1 MNKLALM
8 LTILVGVV
16 TTLTGCKEL
25 TPFNQMIDLPIPAEA
40 INPADFVS
48 TIDNPYFSLIP
59 GTTWIYESVED
70 DEVERIEVT
79 VTSQT
84 RVVMGVNTVVVRDT
98 VYVDGEKVEDTFDW
112 YAQDR
117 DGNVWYFGEDS
128 TEFEDGEA
136 SCTCGSWEAG
146 VDGALPGIIMKA
158 HPKVGD
164 AYRQEY
170 FVEIAEDMARVES
183 VNESVSVVYGQ
194 YKKVLKTKEW
204 SPLDPGVEE
213 NKFYA
218 SGVGLVKEQK
228 VKGGDGQVQLIEM
241 RIKP

>member
-1 MNKLALM
+1 MNKRAYLFIMAMAGLVLLA
-8 LTILVGVV
+8 
-16 TTLTGCKEL
+16 GCKHL
-25 TPFNQMIDLPIPAEA
+25 TPFEDLVDLPIPAEA
-40 INPADFVS
+40 INPADFVT
-48 TIDNPYFSLIP
+48 TIDNPYFPLIP
-59 GTTWIYESVED
+59 GTTWIYESVEE

-98 VYVDGEKVEDTFDW
+98 VYVDGEIVEDTFDW

-128 TEFEDGEA
+128 TEFEEGEA

-158 HPKVGD
+158 RPQVGD

-170 FVEIAEDMARVES
+170 FVEIAEDMAKVES
-183 VNESVSVVYGQ
+183 LKASVSVIYGQ
-194 YKKVLKTKEW
+194 FNNVLRTKEW
-204 SPLDPGVEE
+204 TPLEPGVEE

-218 SGVGLVKEQK
+218 RGVGLLMERK
-228 VKGGDGQVQLIEM
+228 VKGGQGQVELIEM
-241 RIKP
+241 SKTP